1 MDQLAQLTALLAT
14 YALGNDTNNVPMIGE
29 CFTDD
34 AVFELVVNGT
44 DDPPLV
50 FRGREE
56 IEGLM
61 RSSMESQG
69 DIRRHFSTNLRI
81 LSLSDT
87 TAHITSYLLLGVA
100 GFSGLQIKQS
110 GLYED
115 DVVWGPKGP
124 QFARRHLTM
133 DGIFA

>member
-1 MDQLAQLTALLAT
+1 MDQFAQVTSLLAK
-14 YALGNDTNNVPMIGE
+14 YAMGNDTNNVPMIGE

-34 AVFELVVNGT
+34 AVFELVVNGK
-44 DDPPLV
+44 DEPPLV
-50 FRGREE
+50 FNGREE

-81 LSLSDT
+81 LSLSAT
-87 TAHITSYLLLGVA
+87 SAHISSYLLLGVA
-100 GFSGLQIKQS
+100 GLHGLQIKQS

-115 DVVWGPKGP
+115 KITWGRQGP
-124 QFARRHLTM
+124 QFTHRHLTM
-133 DGIFA
+133 DGVFD

>member
-1 MDQLAQLTALLAT
+1 MDKLTEITSLLAK

-34 AVFELVVNGT
+34 AVFELVVNGS
-44 DDPPLV
+44 DAAPLV
-50 FRGREE
+50 FRGRAE

-61 RSSMESQG
+61 SSSMESQG
-69 DIRRHFSTNLRI
+69 DVRRHFSTNLRV
-81 LSLSDT
+81 LSLDET
-87 TAHITSYLLLGVA
+87 RAHITSYLLLGVA
-100 GFSGLQIKQS
+100 QFDGLQIKQS

-115 DVVWGPKGP
+115 DIVWGAAGA

-133 DGIFA
+133 DGVFA